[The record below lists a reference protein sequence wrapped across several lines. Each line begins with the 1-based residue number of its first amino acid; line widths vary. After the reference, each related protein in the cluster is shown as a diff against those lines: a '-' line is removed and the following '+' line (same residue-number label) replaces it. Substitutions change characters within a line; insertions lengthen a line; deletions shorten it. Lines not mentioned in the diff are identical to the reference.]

1 MKKLLLVIA
10 TIACL
15 FSCSSKEE
23 KLQEAQDLL
32 KKAETIDDFEEV
44 WEKYQSLTDAE
55 KAGLGVP
62 VIMQF
67 KKDYLDE
74 MGTKLT
80 PEDCAVLM
88 TKGILD
94 EIDKEL

>member
-10 TIACL
+10 TSACL

-32 KKAETIDDFEEV
+32 KKAETVDDFEEV

-55 KAGLGVP
+55 KVELGSP
-62 VIMQF
+62 VIMKF
-67 KKDYLDE
+67 KKDYMLE
-74 MGTKLT
+74 VGAKLT
-80 PEDCAVLM
+80 ADDCAILM

>member
-32 KKAETIDDFEEV
+32 KKAETVDDFEEV

-55 KAGLGVP
+55 KVELGVP
-62 VIMQF
+62 VIMGF
-67 KKDYLDE
+67 KKDYLYE
-74 MGTKLT
+74 VRTKLT